1 MSKEVKSLTTV
12 QRLDAMSRIARN
24 LEGLSKNVV
33 ANFTNDADKGDCVLF
48 IYGYEL
54 QGFQAFNGT
63 DFVDMADTKY
73 AITVACPFRELNDY
87 GIVVTALSKGIE
99 EKLQQALVKKI
110 GKDLLKR
117 LQGVDLM
124 PLTRKRRTKK

>member
-12 QRLDAMSRIARN
+12 QRLDAMARIARN

-33 ANFTNDADKGDCVLF
+33 ASFTNDNAKGDCIVF
-48 IYGYEL
+48 NYGYEL

-73 AITVACPFRELNDY
+73 AISIASPLHELDDY
-87 GIVVTALSKGIE
+87 GIVVTALSKGID
-99 EKLQQALVKKI
+99 EKLSQALVNKI
-110 GKDLLKR
+110 GKDLLGR
-117 LQGVDLM
+117 LQGIDLM
-124 PLTRKRRTKK
+124 PLTRKRRAKK

>member
-1 MSKEVKSLTTV
+1 MSKEVKGLTTV
-12 QRLDAMSRIARN
+12 QRLDAMARIARN

-33 ANFTNDADKGDCVLF
+33 AGFTKDDLKGDCIVF
-48 IYGYEL
+48 SYGYEL

-73 AITVACPFRELNDY
+73 AISIASPLHELDDY
-87 GIVVTALSKGIE
+87 GIVITALSKGID
-99 EKLQQALVKKI
+99 EKLSQALVNKI
-110 GKDLLKR
+110 GKDLLER
-117 LQGVDLM
+117 LQGIDLM